1 MLLVLQDDDLEK
13 QNEALTVLQK
23 LTKPSSLGDDHL
35 YLSEDDI
42 IAKHVTQL
50 QKKYM
55 DFLKETES
63 QYK

>member
-23 LTKPSSLGDDHL
+23 LTKPSSLGDDYL

-42 IAKHVTQL
+42 IAKHITQL

>member
-1 MLLVLQDDDLEK
+1 M
-13 QNEALTVLQK
+13 
-23 LTKPSSLGDDHL
+23 GDDHL
-35 YLSEDDI
+35 YLSEDEI
-42 IAKHVTQL
+42 IAKHITQL